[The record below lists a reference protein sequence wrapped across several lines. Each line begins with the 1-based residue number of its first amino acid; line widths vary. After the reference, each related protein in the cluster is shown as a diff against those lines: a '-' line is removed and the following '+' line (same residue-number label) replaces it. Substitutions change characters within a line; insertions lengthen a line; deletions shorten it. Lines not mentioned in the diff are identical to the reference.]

1 MFSYYGSKSKLVDL
15 YPPPKYGRIIE
26 PFAGSARYALK
37 YFERDVLLVDAYDVV
52 VKIWQYLQQASE
64 KDILGLPDLTYK
76 QSTADYN
83 LSEGERL
90 LLGFL
95 VARGSRRPAKVVQ
108 KFSSVAQDKK
118 RIAKDLYK
126 IRHWKI
132 QQGDYRDIPN
142 AAATWFIDP
151 PYQNVGKA
159 GYNVN
164 ERGKEIDFPALGNW
178 CKELEGQVI
187 VCEITTADWLPF
199 TPLKKQHGQKLTTTE
214 AIWQNEE
221 YYFQPKWA

>member
-1 MFSYYGSKSKLVDL
+1 MFSYYGSKSKLVKL
-15 YPPPKYGRIIE
+15 YPFPKHEKIIE
-26 PFAGSARYALK
+26 PFAGSARYSLE
-37 YFERDVLLVDAYDVV
+37 YFERDILLVDAYDVII
-52 VKIWQYLQQASE
+52 KIWQYLQQASE
-64 KDILGLPDLTYK
+64 KDILSLPDLTYK

-108 KFSSVAQDKK
+108 KFSSVAQDKC
-118 RIAKDLYK
+118 RIAKNLYK

-132 QQGDYRDIPN
+132 IHGDYKEIKN
-142 AAATWFIDP
+142 VKATWFIDA

-164 ERGKEIDFPALGNW
+164 ERGNAIDFPSLSEW
-178 CKELEGQVI
+178 CKSRNGQTI
-187 VCEITTADWLPF
+187 VCEVTTANWMPF
-199 TPLKKQHGQKLTTTE
+199 KPLKKQHGQKLSSIE
-214 AIWQNEE
+214 AIWCGNNE
-221 YYFQPKWA
+221 QQ